1 MDPSPRDRMRNP
13 YRWVVLSAFALV
25 AGVTQMLWLNFAPLL
40 TLVEKRYGVS
50 ELVASTL
57 ILVFPLIYVLLSLPA
72 GALIDARGYRFAVGL
87 GAVVTAAF
95 AALRIWDESFWVLLA
110 AQVGIAVAQPFI
122 INGVSKLV
130 ADWFEETEGA
140 TANGIGTLGM
150 FLGMAVAMAATPAL
164 EQAAGLR
171 VTMIVFFV
179 VAAAAAAAFVV
190 LVRPNL
196 PAPEPLGSA
205 SESAGFGA
213 LLRDRQLLLCF
224 GAAFL
229 GLGAFNALT
238 TWIEQILA
246 PHGVD
251 ATTAGLVGGVLIVGG
266 IVGAVVIPLLSDRVR
281 RRKPF
286 LIACCLIAAV
296 CTWLLCRATAVP
308 TLMTF
313 AALLGFF
320 FMPSFALLL
329 DVSAQLAG
337 VRHAGA
343 ATSLLML
350 AGNAGGVALILL
362 VPELKGAAG
371 DYVGAALLMAGAL
384 VVAAV
389 LMVALREPGS
399 EKVPAVVVAGG

>member
-1 MDPSPRDRMRNP
+1 MDRSPPDRLSHP
-13 YRWVVLSAFALV
+13 YRWVVLGVFALV

-40 TLVEKRYGVS
+40 TLVQKRYGVS
-50 ELVASTL
+50 ELLASTL
-57 ILVFPLIYVLLSLPA
+57 ILVFPLIYVLLSVPA

-95 AALRIWDESFWVLLA
+95 AALRIWDASFYVLLA

-130 ADWFEETEGA
+130 ADWFAETEGA

-164 EQAAGLR
+164 EQAVGLR
-171 VTMIVFFV
+171 GTMVVFFV
-179 VAAAAAAAFVV
+179 VAAAAAAAFV
-190 LVRPNL
+190 LLARPNL
-196 PAPEPLGSA
+196 PAPEAPAGA
-205 SESAGFGA
+205 SGTEGFGA

-238 TWIEQILA
+238 TWIEPILA
-246 PHGVD
+246 PQGID
-251 ATTAGLVGGVLIVGG
+251 ATTAGLVGGVLILGG
-266 IVGAVVIPLLSDRVR
+266 IVGAVVIPLLSDRAR

-286 LIACCLIAAV
+286 LIGCCLIAAG
-296 CTWLLCRATAVP
+296 CTWLLCRASAVP
-308 TLMTF
+308 LLMIF

-337 VRHAGA
+337 VRRAGA

-350 AGNAGGVALILL
+350 AGNAGGVALILA
-362 VPELKGAAG
+362 VPELKGAGG
-371 DYVGAALLMAGAL
+371 DYAGAVLLMAGSL
-384 VVAAV
+384 VVAAA

-399 EKVPAVVVAGG
+399 EKVPAVVATGG